1 MNKSNNFWQAFGP
14 GILFAGT
21 AIGVSHLVQSTR
33 AGAEYGYALLW
44 AVVLANFF
52 KYPFFEFGTRY
63 AQATKSTL
71 LNGYYKMGKWPLW
84 LYVLITLISMFT
96 VTAAVSF
103 VTTALI
109 SNITGWDSPLAFQLQ
124 AVGLYLFC
132 VLLLIAGQYKAL
144 DKFIKI
150 VAAILLLAVIVAL
163 VSLVVSRPEH
173 VVRNPIAPFWEDEVQ
188 FIFLIALMGWMPTA
202 VDLSAWNSIWTVE
215 RMKETGQT
223 PSLKQALLDFKIGY
237 WASAVLAVF
246 FLVLGA
252 ELMFFTG
259 ETFPNSAPAFTATLI
274 NLFTGQVGQW
284 SYLVITIAALAVMF
298 STTITVFDGY
308 GRALSEST
316 KLLFGE
322 RRVVTGYRFWL
333 LLTALGGLL
342 VVFYFSQQIKQLV
355 DLATM
360 VSFVI
365 APVVALLNFKLVNS
379 SQLPTKAKPSK
390 AMNIWAIVGIIF
402 LLVFTIVYA
411 KISIS

>member
-1 MNKSNNFWQAFGP
+1 VALVALCVHYHSFNVYCYGCSIVRHYRVNFKF
-14 GILFAGT
+14 
-21 AIGVSHLVQSTR
+21 
-33 AGAEYGYALLW
+33 
-44 AVVLANFF
+44 
-52 KYPFFEFGTRY
+52 
-63 AQATKSTL
+63 
-71 LNGYYKMGKWPLW
+71 
-84 LYVLITLISMFT
+84 
-96 VTAAVSF
+96 
-103 VTTALI
+103 
-109 SNITGWDSPLAFQLQ
+109 TGWDSPLAFQLQ
-124 AVGLYLFC
+124 AAGLYLFC

-150 VAAILLLAVIVAL
+150 VAAILVLAVIVAL
-163 VSLVVSRPEH
+163 VSLVISSPEH
-173 VVRNPIAPFWEDEVQ
+173 TVKRTINPFWEDKVQ

-237 WASAVLAVF
+237 WASAVLAIF
-246 FLVLGA
+246 FLILGA

-259 ETFPNSAPAFTATLI
+259 ESFPNSAPAFTATLI
-274 NLFTGQVGQW
+274 KLFTGQVGQW

-308 GRALSEST
+308 GRALSESI

-322 RRVVTGYRFWL
+322 RKIFTAYRFWL

-355 DLATM
+355 DLATL
-360 VSFVI
+360 VSFVV

-379 SQLPTKAKPSK
+379 SHIPIAARPGRG
-390 AMNIWAIVGIIF
+390 MNIWAIAGIIF
-402 LLVFTIVYA
+402 LLVFTIIYA
-411 KISIS
+411 FISIS